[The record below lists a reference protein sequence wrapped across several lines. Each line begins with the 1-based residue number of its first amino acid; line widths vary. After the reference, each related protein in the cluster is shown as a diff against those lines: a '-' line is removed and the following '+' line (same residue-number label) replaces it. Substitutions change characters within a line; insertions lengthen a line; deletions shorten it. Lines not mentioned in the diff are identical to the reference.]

1 MIVAKRVTA
10 KQGRKLKEHS
20 STPDTSTL
28 PKPASAE
35 KTWNIQEA
43 LLTYATSETSANDE
57 HVRDHTESSG
67 SKDAQKKPGKLAYG
81 KRNLASVLF
90 VLTSCSRSAL
100 QRYKSHRS
108 LRDYRHVFVPPTNH

>member
-10 KQGRKLKEHS
+10 NQGRKLKEHS

-43 LLTYATSETSANDE
+43 LLTYATSETNANDE
-57 HVRDHTESSG
+57 HVRDHTESSE
-67 SKDAQKKPGKLAYG
+67 SKDAQKKPGRLEYGEKDLAH
-81 KRNLASVLF
+81 VLF
-90 VLTSCSRSAL
+90 VLILCSSFAL
-100 QRYKSHRS
+100 NRYKSS
-108 LRDYRHVFVPPTNH
+108 KPLRDFR